1 MPVIIH
7 NRNADNDIIQ
17 CLIKENI
24 SNGVIHCFASNIEFA
39 HKIIKQGLNISFT
52 GLITFVKDLEK
63 VVLDVPINKIMLE
76 TDSPYLTPI
85 PYRGKRNE
93 PYMIKFIAEK
103 ISQIKNIP
111 LEEVRNQTTQTA
123 KEFFGI

>member
-1 MPVIIH
+1 MV
-7 NRNADNDIIQ
+7 
-17 CLIKENI
+17 
-24 SNGVIHCFASNIEFA
+24 
-39 HKIIKQGLNISFT
+39 
-52 GLITFVKDLEK
+52 
-63 VVLDVPINKIMLE
+63 E
-76 TDSPYLTPI
+76 TDSPYLTPE